1 MASHFKWY
9 PSSEEVTVPWM
20 AQYSFPSQANKS
32 VKMTPR
38 IPPKNGSLFAPGQVI
53 RCEFPAQ
60 GYMNPQNTTFTFDV
74 CLQGFGT
81 NAKEIIRFQNNI
93 SSIFTRVRLLYG
105 ATPLEDM
112 INYNVIVRNLTEWT
126 STNQTSTID
135 NSSIAQ
141 GVGGVVPD
149 LGSCLSTGILRGA
162 PLMTTKNVRSA
173 FIQGI
178 DATLPTAFNT
188 AAYGL
193 ISTSGTEIVG
203 YGSVPNQVVLT
214 GVNSAVAGTYSSFSG
229 SATAINTTTVNYCTR
244 RYQLNL
250 AFGLF
255 TQGKLIPLKFM
266 ASQLAIEW
274 TLANDQECIF
284 VNGPSTVNATAQP
297 TYNIGNFNVIPEIL
311 EFDASYDAMFLRGL
325 REGGVPIKFSTWHTF
340 IFSTNGATNI
350 NLAIQERSRSV
361 KALFAVQRRAPVTR
375 YTDSHACVFDSAN
388 AGDGSSTGNTLQTY
402 QYRIGGRYFPA
413 APVQTS
419 TTIGSS
425 ITNGGCEAWVELEKA
440 LNIVGD
446 YRLSPSVN
454 TLRWAV
460 PAGNAV
466 TVNASL
472 ITSLNELDYCS
483 SILGFSAAGNP
494 LYAKLQTTTNAQ
506 AGLVGSSCYTS
517 AICLETSNGL
527 EISGLN
533 AEEQSDISFLCNW
546 SAAQQ
551 PTFVIEVYSYYD
563 AMIILRENNVLELI
577 Q

>member
-1 MASHFKWY
+1 
-9 PSSEEVTVPWM
+9 
-20 AQYSFPSQANKS
+20 
-32 VKMTPR
+32 
-38 IPPKNGSLFAPGQVI
+38 
-53 RCEFPAQ
+53 
-60 GYMNPQNTTFTFDV
+60 MNPQNTTFTFDV
-74 CLQGFGT
+74 CLTGFST
-81 NAKEIIRFQNNI
+81 NTKEIIRFQNNI

-126 STNQTSTID
+126 STNQTSTLD

-141 GVGGVVPD
+141 GIGGTMFDTALTINTGTTAGVPVM
-149 LGSCLSTGILRGA
+149 CNR
-162 PLMTTKNVRSA
+162 NVRSA
-173 FIQGI
+173 CIQGI
-178 DATLPTAFNT
+178 DATLPVTAGFNT
-188 AAYGL
+188 ATPA
-193 ISTSGTEIVG
+193 TG
-203 YGSVPNQVVLT
+203 YGTLPIGGVAPTGAGTVPNQYNFT
-214 GVNSAVAGTYSSFSG
+214 GAALNGTTYAAVGGT
-229 SATAINTTTVNYCTR
+229 NLNYCTR

-284 VNGPSTVNATAQP
+284 VNGPNTVNTSSAAP
-297 TYNIGNFNVIPEIL
+297 TYTVANFNVIPEIL

-340 IFSTNGATNI
+340 IFSTNNASNV

-375 YTDSHACVFDSAN
+375 YTDSHACIFDSAGGT
-388 AGDGSSTGNTLQTY
+388 ASVTTGNTLQTY

-419 TTIGSS
+419 VVIGGNIS
-425 ITNGGCEAWVELEKA
+425 NGGCEAWVELEKA

-454 TLRWAV
+454 TMRWAV
-460 PAGNAV
+460 SPGNGIA
-466 TVNASL
+466 VNAAL
-472 ITSLNELDYCS
+472 TTSLNELDYCC
-483 SILGFSAAGNP
+483 SIMNYGANGNP
-494 LYAKLQTTTNAQ
+494 NFYKTQTTEVGI
-506 AGLVGSSCYTS
+506 AGSLGSSCYAS

-546 SAAQQ
+546 SSAQQ
-551 PTFVIEVYSYYD
+551 SSFVIEVYSYFD

>member
-1 MASHFKWY
+1 
-9 PSSEEVTVPWM
+9 
-20 AQYSFPSQANKS
+20 
-32 VKMTPR
+32 
-38 IPPKNGSLFAPGQVI
+38 
-53 RCEFPAQ
+53 
-60 GYMNPQNTTFTFDV
+60 MNPQNTTFTFDV
-74 CLQGFGT
+74 CLTGFT
-81 NAKEIIRFQNNI
+81 ANAKEIIRFQNNI

-126 STNQTSTID
+126 STNQTSTLD

-141 GVGGVVPD
+141 GIGGTMFDTALTINTGTTAGVPVM
-149 LGSCLSTGILRGA
+149 CNR
-162 PLMTTKNVRSA
+162 NVRSDC
-173 FIQGI
+173 IQGI
-178 DATLPTAFNT
+178 DATLPVTAGFNT
-188 AAYGL
+188 ATPA
-193 ISTSGTEIVG
+193 TG
-203 YGSVPNQVVLT
+203 YGTLPIGGVAPTGAGTVPNQYKFT
-214 GVNSAVAGTYSSFSG
+214 GATVNETNTYASVG
-229 SATAINTTTVNYCTR
+229 NAITKNYCTR

-284 VNGPSTVNATAQP
+284 VNGPATVNTSVAAP
-297 TYNIGNFNVIPEIL
+297 TYTVANFNVIPEIL

-340 IFSTNGATNI
+340 IFSTNQASNV

-361 KALFAVQRRAPVTR
+361 KALFTVQRRAPVTR
-375 YTDSHACVFDSAN
+375 YTDSHACIFDSAGGT
-388 AGDGSSTGNTLQTY
+388 ASVTAGNTLQTY

-419 TTIGSS
+419 VVIGGNVS
-425 ITNGGCEAWVELEKA
+425 NGGCEAWVELEKA

-454 TLRWAV
+454 TMRWAV
-460 PAGNAV
+460 SPGNGIA
-466 TVNASL
+466 VNAAL
-472 ITSLNELDYCS
+472 TTSLNELDYCC
-483 SILGFSAAGNP
+483 SIMNYGENGNP
-494 LYAKLQTTTNAQ
+494 NFYKTQTTEVGI
-506 AGLVGSSCYTS
+506 AGSLGSSCYAS

-551 PTFVIEVYSYYD
+551 SSFVIEVYSYFD